1 MAVYYI
7 DGTFVDEA
15 EAVLPVRD
23 LIILRG
29 YGVFD
34 FLRTYNG
41 RPFHLEE
48 HLTRLRNSARLIG
61 LNCPWSNGELAS
73 IVHQTLARN
82 DFEESNIRL
91 LITGGDSEDGIS
103 PGPNP
108 RLVVLIG
115 DTLRFPETCYRDGAK
130 IITARLNRYIPGAKS
145 IDYIRAIVT
154 LKDAKAAGAVESIYV
169 TEDDHVLEGTTSN
182 LFIVKAGVVSTASE
196 DILPGITR
204 DVLLEILK
212 PEFELQVRPVLRQ
225 ELLDADEAFL
235 ASSNKEVMPVV
246 AVDDQTIADGRPGP
260 VTRRVMSIFR
270 DYTDRY
276 GCQG

>member
-7 DGTFVDEA
+7 DGTFVDEG

-61 LNCPWSNGELAS
+61 LHCPWSNDELAS

-91 LITGGDSEDGIS
+91 LVTGGDSEDGIS

-115 DTLRFPETCYRDGAK
+115 DALRFPETCYRDGVK

-204 DVLLEILK
+204 DVLLKILK

-246 AVDDQTIADGRPGP
+246 AVDDQAIAGGRPGP
-260 VTRRVMSIFR
+260 VTRKVMSIFR

-276 GCQG
+276 GRKG

>member
-7 DGTFVDEA
+7 DGTFVDEG

-61 LNCPWSNGELAS
+61 LHCPWSNDELAS

-91 LITGGDSEDGIS
+91 LVTGGDSEDGIS

-115 DTLRFPETCYRDGAK
+115 DALRFPETCYRDGVK

-169 TEDDHVLEGTTSN
+169 TDEDHVLEGTTSN

-204 DVLLEILK
+204 DVLLKILK

-225 ELLDADEAFL
+225 ELLEADEAFL

-246 AVDDQTIADGRPGP
+246 AVDDQAIAGGRPGP
-260 VTRRVMSIFR
+260 VTRKVMSIFR

-276 GCQG
+276 GRQG

>member
-7 DGTFVDEA
+7 DGKFVDES
-15 EAVLPVRD
+15 EAVLPVSD
-23 LIILRG
+23 LAILRG

-41 RPFHLEE
+41 RPFHLED
-48 HLTRLRNSARLIG
+48 HLNRLRNSAGLIR
-61 LNCPWSNGELAS
+61 LNCPWSNDELGS
-73 IVHQTLARN
+73 IVAQTLKRN

-103 PGPNP
+103 PAQNS
-108 RLVVLIG
+108 RLLIIISEA
-115 DTLRFPETCYRDGAK
+115 LSFPDDYYRDGIK

-154 LKDAKAAGAVESIYV
+154 LDDARSVGAVESIYV
-169 TEDDHVLEGTTSN
+169 TEQDHVLEGTTSN
-182 LFIVKAGVVSTASE
+182 LFIVKDGVVITASE

-204 DVLLEILK
+204 EVLLKILE
-212 PEFELQVRPVLRQ
+212 PEFSLQVRPVLKQ
-225 ELLDADEAFL
+225 ELYDADEAFL

-246 AVDDQTIADGRPGP
+246 RADDQVIADGTPGP
-260 VTRRVMSIFR
+260 VTVKVMSIFKE
-270 DYTDRY
+270 YTDRY
-276 GCQG
+276 GRQG